1 VIRLFSNNRFQKIT
15 VAVYGLAVV
24 LSAFGILHDH
34 SLLVLKTASAHE
46 IHDSSCVEHTQAT
59 GPLSEHCARCQFL
72 LAAKLPSSTSLSVR
86 LLGTSVLSFES
97 GMLRDSHTASVFLRG
112 PPRSF

>member
-1 VIRLFSNNRFQKIT
+1 

-72 LAAKLPSSTSLSVR
+72 LAAELPSSANSSIR
-86 LLGTSVLSFES
+86 LLGISVLTLESWTLRDYFES
-97 GMLRDSHTASVFLRG
+97 SPYVRG
-112 PPRSF
+112 PPLFV